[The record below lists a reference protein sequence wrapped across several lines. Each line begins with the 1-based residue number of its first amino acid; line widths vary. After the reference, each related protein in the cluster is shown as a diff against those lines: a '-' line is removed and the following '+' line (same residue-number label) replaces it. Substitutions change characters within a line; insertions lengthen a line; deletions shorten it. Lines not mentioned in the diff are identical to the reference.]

1 MSVVY
6 PLFVLLDDQTMMTI
20 DSPNHILSDLE
31 GIDIE
36 NGEYRFWDSTERP
49 VRITVEMTN
58 AFYLFSHWKVVDV
71 FYCEST
77 MTLRDAFLKYADAVN
92 VPRALVNGK
101 PIEILERIES
111 GRSRKRNRLSRLFSS

>member
-6 PLFVLLDDQTMMTI
+6 PLFVFLDDQTMMMI
-20 DSPNHILSDLE
+20 ESADRILSYLE

-36 NGEYRFWDSTERP
+36 NGEYRFWDSTEKA
-49 VRITVEMTN
+49 VHITVESTN
-58 AFYLFSHWKVVDV
+58 AFYIFSSWKVIDV

-92 VPRALVNGK
+92 VPRVLVDGR
-101 PIEILERIES
+101 PIEILERIET
-111 GRSRKRNRLSRLFSS
+111 GRSQKRNWLSRLFS

>member
-1 MSVVY
+1 MG
-6 PLFVLLDDQTMMTI
+6 FDGKAGARHCRNDQC
-20 DSPNHILSDLE
+20 
-31 GIDIE
+31 
-36 NGEYRFWDSTERP
+36 
-49 VRITVEMTN
+49 V
-58 AFYLFSHWKVVDV
+58 YLFSHWKVVDV

>member
-49 VRITVEMTN
+49 VRVTVEMTN
-58 AFYLFSHWKVVDV
+58 AFISSPTGRWWMFSTA
-71 FYCEST
+71 SQ
-77 MTLRDAFLKYADAVN
+77 
-92 VPRALVNGK
+92 P
-101 PIEILERIES
+101 
-111 GRSRKRNRLSRLFSS
+111 